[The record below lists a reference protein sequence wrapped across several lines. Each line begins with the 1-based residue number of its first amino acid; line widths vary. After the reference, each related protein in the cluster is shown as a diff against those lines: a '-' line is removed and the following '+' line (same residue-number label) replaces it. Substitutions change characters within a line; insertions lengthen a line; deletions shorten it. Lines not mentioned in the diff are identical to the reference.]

1 MPSPFRGWAFFFGFR
16 EAMPSSVVFWS
27 VAAVLLFWG
36 VGAYNRLMR
45 LRAEANSAFAA
56 LEGELSKQVALV
68 HECLP
73 PPDATQPAA
82 LGGDTGFWSG
92 LHGAAAQFAASLA
105 VARARPL
112 EPQGIAALSAAQDV
126 LAMAWERAER
136 DDAHDLAGPRLPE
149 TLTARRAQIVMQTHA
164 AIEHFDQAVARYNN
178 GISQFPAVLLA
189 WLFGFKP
196 GRGVRTSAN
205 AVAA

>member
-1 MPSPFRGWAFFFGFR
+1 
-16 EAMPSSVVFWS
+16 MPSSVVLWS

-45 LRAEANSAFAA
+45 LRAEANIAFAA
-56 LEGELSKQVALV
+56 LEAELSKQVALV

-73 PPDATQPAA
+73 PPEPTQPAP
-82 LGGDTGFWSG
+82 LDGEPTSFWAG

-105 VARARPL
+105 AARSRPL
-112 EPQGIAALSAAQDV
+112 DPEGIAALSAAQDV
-126 LAMAWERAER
+126 LTMAWERAER

-149 TLTARRAQIVMQTHA
+149 TLTARRAQIVIQTHA
-164 AIEHFDQAVARYNN
+164 AVDQFDQAVSRYNDA
-178 GISQFPAVLLA
+178 IAQFPAVLLA

-196 GRGVRTSAN
+196 GRGVRF
-205 AVAA
+205 AVMTNDT

>member
-1 MPSPFRGWAFFFGFR
+1 
-16 EAMPSSVVFWS
+16 MPSSVVLWS

-45 LRAEANSAFAA
+45 LRAEANTAFAA
-56 LEGELSKQVALV
+56 LEGELAKQVALV
-68 HECLP
+68 RECLP
-73 PPDATQPAA
+73 PPEATQPAP
-82 LGGDTGFWSG
+82 LDGDPGFWSG

-126 LAMAWERAER
+126 FTMAWERAER

-149 TLTARRAQIVMQTHA
+149 TLTARRAQLVMQTHS
-164 AIEHFDQAVARYNN
+164 AIEHFDQAVGRYNDA
-178 GISQFPAVLLA
+178 IAQFPAVLLA
-189 WLFGFKP
+189 WLFGFRP
-196 GRGVRTSAN
+196 GRGVRPSAA
-205 AVAA
+205 AVAG